1 MLRGLDV
8 PGDTGGSV
16 VPTMLTVAG
25 RTELDAEVAVY
36 LRENAPRPERER
48 QAIVLGEMDRLA
60 AAGVHEEVAVESWS
74 DVSTRD
80 RYAEFVDAV
89 GADPLEP

>member
-1 MLRGLDV
+1 
-8 PGDTGGSV
+8 
-16 VPTMLTVAG
+16 
-25 RTELDAEVAVY
+25 
-36 LRENAPRPERER
+36 
-48 QAIVLGEMDRLA
+48 MDRLA